1 MKLLAKT
8 FTVIALSSALS
19 TLAFAGSMPLSDL
32 NLDLTT
38 QGWGKPGKNK
48 SVDGKTLTI
57 AGKTFE
63 SGLGSHADQEMII
76 SLDGK
81 AERFTAQVGLDDET
95 LPERGT
101 AEFGV
106 AADGKVVWKSGVMRT
121 GDAPKAVDLPL
132 AGVRTLV
139 LFITD
144 AGDNTMYDHANWAD
158 AKITYSGGVPATMA
172 APIEERVVLTPPPSA
187 EPRINGAK
195 VYGARPGSPIIY
207 KIAASGEK
215 PMKYAVNGLPGG
227 LTLDPNSGVLTGSVP
242 ETGTYE
248 MTVTAS
254 NAKGQATRKFRLVI
268 GDTLALT
275 PPMGWNSWNVFGT
288 QVNQDRVLSAAKA
301 MVESGLI
308 DYGWSFINIDDA
320 WSNAPSSKAPLI
332 SGPSRNDDG
341 TIVVNKKFP
350 DMKALVDAI
359 HGMGLKAGI
368 YSSPG
373 PLNCGGFVGSF
384 GFEQQDAEQYAAW
397 GFDYLK
403 YDWCGYERISQ
414 VLTADIRI
422 EKMSL
427 MNLQSPYRR
436 MQGCLAALP
445 RDIVYSLC
453 QYGMGDVSK
462 WGASVGGNLW
472 RTTGDINDSWG
483 AMSGIGFGQ
492 AGLEKYAGPGHWN
505 DPDMLVVGKVG
516 MQGNFHNFEYDK
528 AHLYESR
535 LTPNEQYTHITL
547 WSMLAAP
554 LLIGCDMTQMDDFT
568 KGLLTNS
575 EVLDINQDPLGKQAS
590 RISKDGMGEVW
601 ARPLEDGSV
610 AIALFNRGPLPLI
623 VKADLTACGVTGSG
637 LTVRD
642 VWRQKDIGAA
652 AATYEAEIPRHG
664 SVFLRVYKKTAH

>member
-1 MKLLAKT
+1 MRLIKKT
-8 FTVIALSSALS
+8 FPILALSSALAS
-19 TLAFAGSMPLSDL
+19 LAFADTLPLSDL
-32 NLDLTT
+32 NLDVTS

-48 SVDGKTLTI
+48 SVDGHDLTI
-57 AGKTFE
+57 AGKTFT
-63 SGLGSHADQEMII
+63 SGVGSHADQEMII

-81 AERFTAQVGLDDET
+81 ANRFTASVGLDDET
-95 LPERGT
+95 LPDRGSV
-101 AEFGV
+101 EFAV
-106 AADGKVVWKSGVMRT
+106 AVDGKIAWKSGIMRT
-121 GDAPKAVDLPL
+121 GDAAKAVDVSLIG
-132 AGVRTLV
+132 AKTLT
-139 LFITD
+139 LFVSD
-144 AGDNTMYDHANWAD
+144 AGDNNMYDHANWTD
-158 AKITYSGGVPATMA
+158 AKITYSGGAPATIA
-172 APIEERVVLTPPPSA
+172 APVEERVVLTPPASPK
-187 EPRINGAK
+187 PRINGAK

-207 KIAASGEK
+207 KIAVSGEK
-215 PMKYAVNGLPGG
+215 PMKYAVDGLPGG
-227 LTLDPNSGVLTGSVP
+227 LTLDANNGILTGSVP

-248 MTVTAS
+248 MTVKAS
-254 NAKGQATRKFRLVI
+254 NAKGEASRKFRLVI

-288 QVNQDRVLSAAKA
+288 QVDQDKVLSAAKA
-301 MVESGLI
+301 MVDSGLI
-308 DYGWSFINIDDA
+308 DYGWASINIDDA
-320 WSNAPSSKAPLI
+320 WTNAPKSDAPLI

-350 DMKALVDAI
+350 DMKKLVDAI
-359 HGMGLKAGI
+359 HAMGLRAGI

-384 GFEQQDAEQYAAW
+384 GFERQDAEQYAAW

-422 EKMSL
+422 EKMSWI
-427 MNLQSPYRR
+427 NLQSPYRK
-436 MQGCLAALP
+436 MQGYLAAQP

-453 QYGMGDVSK
+453 QYGMGDVWK

-492 AGLEKYAGPGHWN
+492 AGLEEFAGPGHWN

-568 KGLLTNS
+568 KGLLTNA
-575 EVLDINQDPLGKQAS
+575 EVIDINQDPLGKQAS
-590 RISKDGMGEVW
+590 RISKDGPGEVW

-610 AIALFNRGPLPLI
+610 AIALFNRGPLPLT
-623 VKADLTACGVTGSG
+623 VKADLEACGVNGSG
-637 LTVRD
+637 LIIRD
-642 VWRQKDIGAA
+642 VWRQKDIGTAS
-652 AATYEAEIPRHG
+652 ATYEAEIPRHG
-664 SVFLRVYKKTAH
+664 AMFVRVYKK